1 VIEIRG
7 VGNFSPRLIIVVVL
21 ALSLSA
27 FAATVSAGMVAIPG
41 VTSAPIPVQSGYDA
55 SELFCGA
62 IGEIQYL
69 AKNGDVELRLFLTPV
84 KADRQYSVAWRNNK
98 VRGYT
103 IGVFSTNR
111 SGEVRRGSVRMFR
124 PGEVRGIGIYVYYVV
139 GNTPSGLVRLMP
151 CGPR

>member
-1 VIEIRG
+1 M
-7 VGNFSPRLIIVVVL
+7 GNFSPRVIIVVVL

-27 FAATVSAGMVAIPG
+27 FAATVSAGLVAIPG

-62 IGEIQYL
+62 TGEIQYL
-69 AKNGDVELRLFLTPV
+69 AKNREVELKLFLTPM
-84 KADRQYSVAWRNNK
+84 KPDRQYSVAWRNNK

-111 SGEVRRGSVRMFR
+111 SGDVRRGSVRMFR
-124 PGEVRGIGIYVYYVV
+124 PGEVRGVGIDVYYHE

-151 CGPR
+151 CGPK